1 MEDLSL
7 TLFAPLSNASQK
19 GSGCSLPSGADFH
32 YYMMNPAYKARV
44 LALRST
50 VQKTAQRPTSHGRWT
65 PDGTG
70 PKSQLAFEDGVDNA
84 NVRAVLST
92 LRYQPWQTEA
102 APPQLPLG
110 FDTTPYTFVDT
121 PQGLREMA
129 VKLEAAREIAVDL
142 EAHSYRSFQGFT
154 CLIQLSTRAA
164 DYVVDALA
172 LRSHIGPLLGPIFA
186 DPGKLKVLHGSD
198 CDIVWLQRDFG
209 IYVANLFDTGQA
221 ARVLQY
227 PGHGLAFLMDHFC
240 SIKADKRYQLA
251 DWRQRPLSPEMEAY
265 ARADTHYL
273 LFIYDKM
280 REELLASKESVPPHL
295 AVDLPEHGPSGALGT
310 VLERSRTLCMLQY
323 EREQCREDSFLQ
335 AALKLDVVLSGPQLA
350 VFEALYNWRDGEART
365 QDESPGFICPRAQLV
380 ALALAMP
387 TTGPEVAAALGRR
400 ARYVLLRAREVAA
413 VVAGAAARQ
422 ARVEELRRE
431 YLLAG
436 GRAHKNQAGP
446 EDVAR
451 VEPESREPEDA
462 ATNADPELATPG
474 PAPTA
479 TLEPAAGSAKR
490 ALRPRG
496 IKRPLVLGST
506 GKGLGAALIA
516 AGAVPRALAA
526 IRASLTLPFAKQPA
540 GVADGEAAEAPSAHA
555 PEEAKATEGDAL
567 EQAEPT
573 TAAEVRSAMEAM
585 RGVAAPAGPRGPRDD
600 LADYLPLSLN
610 ERAGKKARQYEA
622 GRRHAAARLA
632 ASEGGDPTPGAE
644 RGFQAFDY
652 STAKDAFKNTIP
664 RGGMYNP
671 YGGGDS
677 GIKPGK
683 KSSVNPRS
691 GNRSASFRGSHDVG
705 MEGLSSSLSAKV
717 SFKALAPAA
726 CPTPRKTPD
735 YESLYSQVGKACQPG
750 ILRTLVAEFSNVPG
764 VVSMAGGL
772 PPPDV
777 FPIAEMSVRLHDGT
791 VVDVPDLGV
800 AQQYNLT
807 LHGLPALRAWAEREV
822 AARQRPACATETMIS
837 NGANHA
843 LEMMCNVFLDAGDA
857 LVLEEYHYPVVTEG
871 HTLPRGVEALGVA
884 IDAQGIVP
892 ASLEANPTG
901 AVVTRERMA
910 AVYRLCRRYGLL
922 ILEDDPYYYLQYPAG
937 PEHVPGTDLAPGY
950 LSLDLDGRVVRVD
963 TFAKMMAPGLRLGWI
978 TGPPPV
984 VAKLLS
990 CISYSTAG
998 PSTISSAIAL
1008 AVLRAWGPAGYETHI
1023 RAIQRHYAAKAAAV
1037 HAAAQRH
1044 LAGLADWEQPRAGM
1058 FLWITLRGIPDSARI
1073 WEAMREAKVVAVPGG
1088 ALNVRAG
1095 TPGFASPA
1103 MRISFSYNTPEQVEE
1118 GLRRLAAV
1126 IRSEMG
1132 GAPA

>member
-50 VQKTAQRPTSHGRWT
+50 VQKTAQRFLGSGKETSAPVELEDDEFTDAVTERLELVYDALDDALTASALDAAGAKNGGRMTTRPGQEGPGRAAQPVSGALAPSPTSHGRWT

-84 NVRAVLST
+84 NARVMPKYDGLSAVPTFDGGGQAAAAAAALAADQQPPHPLQAVLST

-221 ARVLQY
+221 ARVLHY

-436 GRAHKNQAGP
+436 GRAHKNQVGP

-516 AGAVPRALAA
+516 SAAQEGAAAPARGGPVRLSGAGTSARACAAAGSGGPLPEGASVEDDAAAIASVAGSQSGEHAKDGAEELQASAKEPQHQEQAAAVVKAKDAPPAPSTLQRESEAGPVAAVPLAGPDPCKPRAGAKRVPAVRMAGSSSAFGGAHPVTARAGTVPRALAA

-664 RGGMYNP
+664 RAVENSQRGGRGRGRGGRGGARGGRSGDGRGRGEESRPTIPEGMYNP

-691 GNRSASFRGSHDVG
+691 GNRSASFRG
-705 MEGLSSSLSAKV
+705 
-717 SFKALAPAA
+717 
-726 CPTPRKTPD
+726 
-735 YESLYSQVGKACQPG
+735 
-750 ILRTLVAEFSNVPG
+750 
-764 VVSMAGGL
+764 
-772 PPPDV
+772 
-777 FPIAEMSVRLHDGT
+777 
-791 VVDVPDLGV
+791 
-800 AQQYNLT
+800 
-807 LHGLPALRAWAEREV
+807 
-822 AARQRPACATETMIS
+822 
-837 NGANHA
+837 
-843 LEMMCNVFLDAGDA
+843 
-857 LVLEEYHYPVVTEG
+857 
-871 HTLPRGVEALGVA
+871 
-884 IDAQGIVP
+884 
-892 ASLEANPTG
+892 
-901 AVVTRERMA
+901 
-910 AVYRLCRRYGLL
+910 
-922 ILEDDPYYYLQYPAG
+922 
-937 PEHVPGTDLAPGY
+937 
-950 LSLDLDGRVVRVD
+950 
-963 TFAKMMAPGLRLGWI
+963 
-978 TGPPPV
+978 
-984 VAKLLS
+984 
-990 CISYSTAG
+990 
-998 PSTISSAIAL
+998 
-1008 AVLRAWGPAGYETHI
+1008 
-1023 RAIQRHYAAKAAAV
+1023 
-1037 HAAAQRH
+1037 
-1044 LAGLADWEQPRAGM
+1044 
-1058 FLWITLRGIPDSARI
+1058 
-1073 WEAMREAKVVAVPGG
+1073 
-1088 ALNVRAG
+1088 
-1095 TPGFASPA
+1095 
-1103 MRISFSYNTPEQVEE
+1103 
-1118 GLRRLAAV
+1118 
-1126 IRSEMG
+1126 
-1132 GAPA
+1132 

>member
-1 MEDLSL
+1 M
-7 TLFAPLSNASQK
+7 
-19 GSGCSLPSGADFH
+19 
-32 YYMMNPAYKARV
+32 
-44 LALRST
+44 
-50 VQKTAQRPTSHGRWT
+50 
-65 PDGTG
+65 
-70 PKSQLAFEDGVDNA
+70 
-84 NVRAVLST
+84 
-92 LRYQPWQTEA
+92 
-102 APPQLPLG
+102 
-110 FDTTPYTFVDT
+110 
-121 PQGLREMA
+121 
-129 VKLEAAREIAVDL
+129 
-142 EAHSYRSFQGFT
+142 
-154 CLIQLSTRAA
+154 
-164 DYVVDALA
+164 
-172 LRSHIGPLLGPIFA
+172 
-186 DPGKLKVLHGSD
+186 
-198 CDIVWLQRDFG
+198 
-209 IYVANLFDTGQA
+209 
-221 ARVLQY
+221 
-227 PGHGLAFLMDHFC
+227 
-240 SIKADKRYQLA
+240 
-251 DWRQRPLSPEMEAY
+251 
-265 ARADTHYL
+265 
-273 LFIYDKM
+273 
-280 REELLASKESVPPHL
+280 PPH
-295 AVDLPEHGPSGALGT
+295 
-310 VLERSRTLCMLQY
+310 
-323 EREQCREDSFLQ
+323 
-335 AALKLDVVLSGPQLA
+335 
-350 VFEALYNWRDGEART
+350 
-365 QDESPGFICPRAQLV
+365 
-380 ALALAMP
+380 
-387 TTGPEVAAALGRR
+387 
-400 ARYVLLRAREVAA
+400 
-413 VVAGAAARQ
+413 
-422 ARVEELRRE
+422 EL
-431 YLLAG
+431 
-436 GRAHKNQAGP
+436 
-446 EDVAR
+446 
-451 VEPESREPEDA
+451 
-462 ATNADPELATPG
+462 
-474 PAPTA
+474 
-479 TLEPAAGSAKR
+479 
-490 ALRPRG
+490 
-496 IKRPLVLGST
+496 
-506 GKGLGAALIA
+506 
-516 AGAVPRALAA
+516 
-526 IRASLTLPFAKQPA
+526 
-540 GVADGEAAEAPSAHA
+540 
-555 PEEAKATEGDAL
+555 
-567 EQAEPT
+567 
-573 TAAEVRSAMEAM
+573 
-585 RGVAAPAGPRGPRDD
+585 
-600 LADYLPLSLN
+600 
-610 ERAGKKARQYEA
+610 
-622 GRRHAAARLA
+622 
-632 ASEGGDPTPGAE
+632 
-644 RGFQAFDY
+644 
-652 STAKDAFKNTIP
+652 
-664 RGGMYNP
+664 
-671 YGGGDS
+671 
-677 GIKPGK
+677 
-683 KSSVNPRS
+683 
-691 GNRSASFRGSHDVG
+691 GSHDVG

-892 ASLEANPTG
+892 ASLEAVLEARAAAGRPAPKLLYTNPVAQNPTG

-1008 AVLRAWGPAGYETHI
+1008 AVLRAWGPTGYETHI

-1073 WEAMREAKVVAVPGG
+1073 WDAMREAKVVAVPGG